1 MTLYSKDMWLHIY
14 TDGSSDDEG
23 LAKADFNFINLF
35 KGSLSA
41 GLGAINFDAEIEA
54 VRQAICHL
62 TNLSTS
68 YRLAIF
74 LIDSQSAIN
83 TLCSLCNS
91 DSIEGEELE
100 THLLQLQQEVERE
113 REERNFYQLE
123 RDKIQLFW
131 EVTKH
136 QLEEKDAI
144 LQLKNSEID
153 EAALS
158 HLAEIKLYKQKMKH
172 VMFECQQH
180 IDEKMKEKMD
190 EKLILKEQ
198 HQEQVNLL
206 ESEMNKLKDEIFQF
220 KIDHENAII
229 NQRLQHGEELC
240 SLHKKYQEEIDVLK
254 SKEITEIGNIRQ
266 ELDLQRKKAILE
278 IENKK
283 DAHIEHLIQT
293 HEELFQKMKNYYNDI
308 IKNDILLI
316 KSLKDKIEGFL
327 RKECHYKEIIKT
339 LLTNKEELSNTLSN
353 IQQLQSTESVIRNL
367 QRELD
372 NLKLEN
378 DSLFYQLQRIKEKVE
393 PRKISC
399 SCKVKEMS
407 VQNEKS
413 MKNHHLHFQQIKS
426 SVKGLKNSSLVSNPT
441 VNKKSEESLFKEK
454 SFKCSSLNLLDK
466 SQNK

>member
-1 MTLYSKDMWLHIY
+1 MDSKKKQPTKKMGKKQFKNYALLNGVSIADMNKEQLEAHI
-14 TDGSSDDEG
+14 
-23 LAKADFNFINLF
+23 
-35 KGSLSA
+35 
-41 GLGAINFDAEIEA
+41 
-54 VRQAICHL
+54 
-62 TNLSTS
+62 
-68 YRLAIF
+68 
-74 LIDSQSAIN
+74 
-83 TLCSLCNS
+83 
-91 DSIEGEELE
+91 
-100 THLLQLQQEVERE
+100 LQLQQEVERE

-131 EVTKH
+131 EVTKY

-172 VMFECQQH
+172 IMFECQQH

-190 EKLILKEQ
+190 EKLILEEQ
-198 HQEQVNLL
+198 HQVQVNCL
-206 ESEMNKLKDEIFQF
+206 ESEINKLKDEIFQL

-254 SKEITEIGNIRQ
+254 SKEVTEIGNIRQ

-316 KSLKDKIEGFL
+316 KSLKDKMESFL
-327 RKECHYKEIIKT
+327 RKECHYKETMKT
-339 LLTNKEELSNTLSN
+339 LQVKNDELSSTLSN
-353 IQQLQSTESVIRNL
+353 IQQIQTRRRSRLDGENNKLYSSESVIRNF
-367 QRELD
+367 QKELE

-378 DSLFYQLQRIKEKVE
+378 DSLFYQLQRIKEKAE
-393 PRKISC
+393 LQKNSC
-399 SCKVKEMS
+399 NCKVDKMMKI
-407 VQNEKS
+407 QNKKKFE
-413 MKNHHLHFQQIKS
+413 NHRLHFQSIYSEAKS
-426 SVKGLKNSSLVSNPT
+426 SKNLALKSNE
-441 VNKKSEESLFKEK
+441 KLEEDLLKQNA
-454 SFKCSSLNLLDK
+454 SFNCSSLNILSK
-466 SQNK
+466 SQNKEKSL

>member
-1 MTLYSKDMWLHIY
+1 MDSKKKQPTKKMGKKQFKNYALLNGVSIADMNK
-14 TDGSSDDEG
+14 E
-23 LAKADFNFINLF
+23 
-35 KGSLSA
+35 
-41 GLGAINFDAEIEA
+41 
-54 VRQAICHL
+54 Q
-62 TNLSTS
+62 
-68 YRLAIF
+68 
-74 LIDSQSAIN
+74 
-83 TLCSLCNS
+83 
-91 DSIEGEELE
+91 LE

-316 KSLKDKIEGFL
+316 KSLK
-327 RKECHYKEIIKT
+327 
-339 LLTNKEELSNTLSN
+339 
-353 IQQLQSTESVIRNL
+353 STESVIRNL

>member
-316 KSLKDKIEGFL
+316 KSLKNHDSFYVAHL
-327 RKECHYKEIIKT
+327 LWIK
-339 LLTNKEELSNTLSN
+339 LK
-353 IQQLQSTESVIRNL
+353 STESVIRNL

>member
-1 MTLYSKDMWLHIY
+1 MDSKKKQPTKKMGKKQFKNYALLNGVSIADMNK
-14 TDGSSDDEG
+14 E
-23 LAKADFNFINLF
+23 
-35 KGSLSA
+35 
-41 GLGAINFDAEIEA
+41 
-54 VRQAICHL
+54 Q
-62 TNLSTS
+62 
-68 YRLAIF
+68 
-74 LIDSQSAIN
+74 
-83 TLCSLCNS
+83 
-91 DSIEGEELE
+91 LE

-190 EKLILKEQ
+190 EKLILEEQ

-206 ESEMNKLKDEIFQF
+206 ESEMNKLKDEIFQL

-266 ELDLQRKKAILE
+266 ELDLQRKKSILE

-308 IKNDILLI
+308 IKNDILLV
-316 KSLKDKIEGFL
+316 KSLKNHDSFYVAHL
-327 RKECHYKEIIKT
+327 LWIK
-339 LLTNKEELSNTLSN
+339 LKVRRQSRLNGGDNKLY
-353 IQQLQSTESVIRNL
+353 STESVIRNL

-378 DSLFYQLQRIKEKVE
+378 DSLFYQLQRIKEKE
-393 PRKISC
+393 ELRKISC

-413 MKNHHLHFQQIKS
+413 MKNHLHFQQIKS
-426 SVKGLKNSSLVSNPT
+426 TVKGLKNSSLVSNPT
-441 VNKKSEESLFKEK
+441 VNKKTEESLFKEK
-454 SFKCSSLNLLDK
+454 SFKGSSLNLLDK